1 MAATLP
7 RFSRGL
13 KLTRLAVFVMLAQ
26 LVLAIVMTVKALG
39 ASSASDVQD
48 ALKWTEYFFLAN
60 IGAMV
65 AMLVGVVGAIP
76 ELRRARMNTRS
87 LLVAAAGFAVAAAV
101 LGWTYHVVNRF
112 IEILMN
118 PDGSFEDL
126 VSAAGDLK
134 NAKYFVIVKDL
145 AYAIGLISLIGMI
158 ERSAQH
164 NDQLALRDDARSISR
179 MLIVMLVADLFYQL
193 TYGSGSAGPIG
204 TIGSLL
210 VGGYWIYCHIR
221 LQRFL
226 FNAAYFMNE
235 PHDLP
240 VATLVVRSGD
250 DWSADKPAAR
260 PSAPAVKPAAPA
272 RIEPVADRP
281 SAPVVLPPRPEVTT
295 PRAYSEGEAATGEQP
310 KFLR

>member
-1 MAATLP
+1 
-7 RFSRGL
+7 
-13 KLTRLAVFVMLAQ
+13 MLAQ

-65 AMLVGVVGAIP
+65 AMLAGVVGAIP

-87 LLVAAAGFAVAAAV
+87 LLVAAVGFAVAAAV
-101 LGWTYHVVNRF
+101 LGWTYHVLNRF

-118 PDGSFEDL
+118 PDGSFEDM

-134 NAKYFVIVKDL
+134 NAKYFVIIKDL

-193 TYGSGSAGPIG
+193 TYGSGSVGAIG
-204 TIGSLL
+204 AIGSLL

-240 VATLVVRSGD
+240 VATLVVRG
-250 DWSADKPAAR
+250 
-260 PSAPAVKPAAPA
+260 PSTPAVKPAAPA
-272 RIEPVADRP
+272 RVEPVVERP
-281 SAPVVLPPRPEVTT
+281 SAPVVLPPRPEVKT
-295 PRAYSEGEAATGEQP
+295 PRAYSEGEAATGDQP

>member
-1 MAATLP
+1 
-7 RFSRGL
+7 
-13 KLTRLAVFVMLAQ
+13 
-26 LVLAIVMTVKALG
+26 VLAIVMTVKALG
-39 ASSASDVQD
+39 ASSAADVQD
-48 ALKWTEYFFLAN
+48 ALEWTEYFFLAN

-76 ELRRARMNTRS
+76 ELSKARMNTRS
-87 LLVAAAGFAVAAAV
+87 LVIAAIGFAIAGATLA
-101 LGWTYHVVNRF
+101 WTYHVLNRF
-112 IEILMN
+112 VDAVMT
-118 PDGSFEDL
+118 GSLDDMMDAAEDL
-126 VSAAGDLK
+126 KSM
-134 NAKYFVIVKDL
+134 KYFVIVKDL

-193 TYGSGSAGPIG
+193 TYGNGSVGAIG
-204 TIGSLL
+204 AVGSLL

-240 VATLVVRSGD
+240 VATLVVREGD
-250 DWSADKPAAR
+250 EKPVARPSVPVVR
-260 PSAPAVKPAAPA
+260 PSAPVVKPAAPPA
-272 RIEPVADRP
+272 LVADRP
-281 SAPVVLPPRPEVTT
+281 SAPVVLPPRPEVKT